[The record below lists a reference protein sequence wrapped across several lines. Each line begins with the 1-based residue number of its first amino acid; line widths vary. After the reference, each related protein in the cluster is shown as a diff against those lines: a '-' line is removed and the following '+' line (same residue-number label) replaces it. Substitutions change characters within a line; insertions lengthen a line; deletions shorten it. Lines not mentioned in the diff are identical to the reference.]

1 MNTQFLKCSGEDC
14 FTNNRFQN
22 NFAQGIVDHVSYRG
36 VSIEQRPEVLQ
47 KFESLILENRPSQI
61 IEIGTFAGGLTLILK
76 DIVDT
81 HKLNTEIHTYD
92 VARASILI
100 DNINNRNLNNLTV
113 HTTNLFG
120 ANYSSFYDENRLQE
134 ITNLIQKPGLTMLLC
149 DGGCKK
155 CEFNLL
161 SDLLKVND
169 IIMAHDYAPDPE
181 YFRST
186 MHGKIWYWHEI
197 QDSDILSAIS
207 KNHLEPFNKDS
218 FIEVA
223 WLCMRKSY

>member
-47 KFESLILENRPSQI
+47 KFESFILENRPSQI

-169 IIMAHDYAPDPE
+169 IIMAHDYAPNQE
-181 YFRST
+181 YFEQYMRD
-186 MHGKIWYWHEI
+186 KIWNWHEI
-197 QDSDILSAIS
+197 QDSDIIESCQKYGLVPYMREEFLS
-207 KNHLEPFNKDS
+207 
-218 FIEVA
+218 VA
-223 WLCMRKSY
+223 WACFIKE